1 MRQRAAAHLGRV
13 SVVRMARVNAAKELA
28 ELRGAAAS
36 SGSARRIFS
45 TRSGTPMTPVE
56 HTKISSARQPI
67 ARAACAAVRGE
78 AGRPSGPVEQFALPE
93 FTTTPRIVPWEARKC
108 SRESASG
115 AACTRLVVKTA
126 AAEAGEPLEIM
137 PRLSFPLFLRP
148 QDSAEKQYPRG
159 TADCGREF
167 LMRSVRPAPE
177 ATRGRARTEPSQR
190 PALTFLASG
199 SPHSRPR
206 PSPSPPA

>member
-28 ELRGAAAS
+28 KARCAAAS

-56 HTKISSARQPI
+56 HTKISSVREPI
-67 ARAACAAVRGE
+67 SRAACAAVRRE
-78 AGRPSGPVEQFALPE
+78 ARRPSGPVEQFALPE
-93 FTTTPRIVPWEARKC
+93 FTTTPRIVPREARKC
-108 SRESASG
+108 SRESTSG

-137 PRLSFPLFLRP
+137 PRSSFPFFLRP
-148 QDSAEKQYPRG
+148 QDAAEKQYPSG
-159 TADCGREF
+159 TADCGGEF
-167 LMRSVRPAPE
+167 LMRSVRPARE
-177 ATRGRARTEPSQR
+177 ATHGRGRPAQSQIGR
-190 PALTFLASG
+190 A
-199 SPHSRPR
+199 HV
-206 PSPSPPA
+206 